1 MNRVSKNIVKWAIS
15 AIIVNEVRRA
25 LKAWRKK

>member
-1 MNRVSKNIVKWAIS
+1 MSATKKIAKSAIS
-15 AIIVNEVRRA
+15 AIILIHVRQL